1 MLKPSF
7 SNTTTTTIPTSYPQP
22 SSPTTIFTNNLIS
35 VDFSPSIIQAILV
48 IFLSYLNDK
57 TTITYLCLQSKTSSK
72 CYCFVLLS
80 SSLLSILLLFL
91 IIGYSIHIIIQPT
104 LLDWFSIMFFFISS
118 IYFITESFYTRSNQ
132 TFEEEYYILMNNP
145 SFFNQSATSNNA
157 YLNVYEFKKPL
168 TTIQELKGEESK
180 CTEEPLLKN
189 SLVNYSSECDS
200 KEENRTFTNYCEDYK
215 AMVYQKINDFG
226 NFALIGMCAVYDY
239 TAVVCGSFISL
250 ISIVILSVIW
260 SDDIG
265 KNIKSK
271 KISFIYGIV
280 LVVYAVQ
287 LYFYKVFTI

>member
-7 SNTTTTTIPTSYPQP
+7 SSNNNNITLSHLQPTS
-22 SSPTTIFTNNLIS
+22 PTSMFTHNLIS
-35 VDFSPSIIQAILV
+35 VDFSPSIIQAILL

-72 CYCFVLLS
+72 CYCFFLLLS
-80 SSLLSILLLFL
+80 ALFSVLLLFL

-145 SFFNQSATSNNA
+145 SFFNQSATSNV
-157 YLNVYEFKKPL
+157 YLNIYEFKKPL

-189 SLVNYSSECDS
+189 SLVNYSSESDS
-200 KEENRTFTNYCEDYK
+200 KEENRTFTSYCEDYK

-226 NFALIGMCAVYDY
+226 NFAVIGMCAVYDY
-239 TAVVCGSFISL
+239 SAVVCGSLISL
-250 ISIVILSVIW
+250 VSIVILSVIW
-260 SDDIG
+260 SEDIG
-265 KNIKSK
+265 RNIKSK
-271 KISFIYGIV
+271 RISFIYGIV